1 MNVVFVLENIRLFV
15 YLKYEIDWMIILE
28 ESQTKNI
35 LEGQF

>member
-1 MNVVFVLENIRLFV
+1 MNAVFVLENIRLFV

-35 LEGQF
+35 LEWQF

>member
-35 LEGQF
+35 LEWQF